1 MLFSYYAGRR
11 GSECKGPKRSMASG
25 FGRAGSLSLDR
36 PLPVPSGRRQGEGEF
51 VTGFTLQTF
60 GFPEIHGD
68 NGPIKLNLRKGLAL
82 LIYLAE
88 AKGAVARDVLATL
101 LWPES
106 PRETAHARLRRM
118 LHRIALALGQPIFET
133 DRTSVR
139 WSPAIELKVDS
150 HLFES
155 ACDRGAFDEACLC
168 YRGDFLAGFALADCA
183 AFDDWAFY
191 HREALRG
198 RLMHGLERLVRDN
211 NAAGDHFGAA
221 AHAGRLVELDP
232 LSEVY
237 GRHLIRSLLTAGDR
251 GSAERHHAALTQR
264 LRDELGVAP
273 EAATEALM
281 EPATAPPVHAAPTT
295 LYVEGA
301 GVHLAYQTY
310 GSGEL
315 DILIMPGFVSHVE
328 RVWEHPACRS
338 FLVSLMALGRV
349 ILFDRRGIGLS
360 DRVGSAP
367 SVEVT
372 AEDIGTVL
380 RAAHTRRVVLFG
392 ASECGPA
399 CIKFAVD
406 ESRHVAGLI
415 LFGSLAKGCWAPDY
429 PHALRADQYDAW
441 RQQLVAEWGGPA
453 GIETFAPS
461 LSRDPQARAW
471 WAGLLRAA
479 SSPGNIWAVLKAL
492 RDTDVRYLLPRVS
505 VPTLVLHRRN
515 DHAVRVAAGR
525 DMASHITGAHFVE
538 LDGNDHWFFAG
549 AQQPVLEAVKRF
561 VDALPRDRRPT
572 H

>member
-1 MLFSYYAGRR
+1 MIGFS
-11 GSECKGPKRSMASG
+11 
-25 FGRAGSLSLDR
+25 LL
-36 PLPVPSGRRQGEGEF
+36 
-51 VTGFTLQTF
+51 TL

-68 NGPIKLNLRKGLAL
+68 NRPIKLALRKGVAL

-88 AKGAVARDVLATL
+88 AQGAVARDVLATL

-106 PRETAHARLRRM
+106 PGDIARARLRRM
-118 LHRIALALGQPIFET
+118 LHRIEITLGQPVFET

-139 WSPAIELKVDS
+139 WSPAVELKVDL

-155 ACDRGAFDEACLC
+155 ACDRGAFEEACRH
-168 YRGDFLAGFALADCA
+168 YRGDFLAGFSLADCPE
-183 AFDDWAFY
+183 FDDWAFY
-191 HREALRG
+191 RREALRG
-198 RLMHGLERLVRDN
+198 RLMQGLERLVQDK
-211 NAAGDHFGAA
+211 NAAGEYFAAA

-237 GRHLIRSLLTAGDR
+237 CRHLIRSLLLAGDR
-251 GSAERHHAALTQR
+251 RAAERHHAALTQR
-264 LRDELGVAP
+264 LRDELGIAP
-273 EAATEALM
+273 EAATEALLD
-281 EPATAPPVHAAPTT
+281 PATPPLVDGVPTT
-295 LYVEGA
+295 LYVKGA

-328 RVWEHPACRS
+328 RVWEHPTCRA
-338 FLVSLMALGRV
+338 FLVSLMALGRL

-380 RAAHTRRVVLFG
+380 RAAKTHRVVLFG

-406 ESRHVAGLI
+406 HPRLVTGLI
-415 LFGSLAKGCWAPDY
+415 LFGSLAKGCWAPDHPY
-429 PHALRADQYDAW
+429 ALRASQYDAW

-453 GIETFAPS
+453 GIDTFAPS
-461 LSRDPQARAW
+461 LSHDPQARAW

-479 SSPGNIWAVLKAL
+479 SSPGSIGAVLEAL
-492 RDTDVRYLLPRVS
+492 RDTDVRHLLPRVS

-515 DHAVRVAAGR
+515 DRAVRIAAGR
-525 DMASHITGAHFVE
+525 DMARQITGAQFVE
-538 LDGNDHWFFAG
+538 LDGDDHWFFAG
-549 AQQPVLEAVKRF
+549 AQRPVLEAIKRF
-561 VDALPRDRRPT
+561 VDALPRHRKPT
-572 H
+572 R

>member
-1 MLFSYYAGRR
+1 
-11 GSECKGPKRSMASG
+11 
-25 FGRAGSLSLDR
+25 
-36 PLPVPSGRRQGEGEF
+36 
-51 VTGFTLQTF
+51 VTGFTLQMF

-68 NGPIKLNLRKGLAL
+68 NGPIRLNLRRGIAL

-118 LHRIALALGQPIFET
+118 LHRIALTLGQPIFET
-133 DRTSVR
+133 DRASVR
-139 WSPAIELKVDS
+139 LSPAIELKVDS

-155 ACDRGAFDEACLC
+155 ACDRGAFEEACRS
-168 YRGDFLAGFALADCA
+168 YRGDFLAGFALADCPE
-183 AFDDWAFY
+183 FNDWAFY
-191 HREALRG
+191 RREALRG
-198 RLMHGLERLVRDN
+198 RLMHGLERLVRDKT
-211 NAAGDHFGAA
+211 AAGDHFAA
-221 AHAGRLVELDP
+221 AVHAARLVELDP

-281 EPATAPPVHAAPTT
+281 EPSTASPVPAAPTT

-338 FLVSLMALGRV
+338 FLVSLMTLGRV

-380 RAAHTRRVVLFG
+380 RAARTRRVVLFG

-406 ESRHVAGLI
+406 ESRLVAGLI

-429 PHALRADQYDAW
+429 PHALRASQYDAW

-492 RDTDVRYLLPRVS
+492 RDTDVRHLLPQVS

-515 DHAVRVAAGR
+515 DQAVRIAAGR
-525 DMASHITGAHFVE
+525 YMASHITGAHFVE

-549 AQQPVLEAVKRF
+549 AQQPVLEATKRF
-561 VDALPRDRRPT
+561 VDALPRDRRPAR
-572 H
+572 